1 MKRNKLTQLHWQEKY
16 RSLLRGGI
24 GVFLLGLLSIS
35 AFAQNTPRSVG
46 GRITDETGAGVIGA
60 SIVLKGTTIGAVADD
75 NGNFQFELPA
85 TVSDKGSLI
94 FSSVGFI
101 TQEIELGTQT
111 NFTIRLASNEALL
124 EEAVV
129 VAFAQQKKVTVT
141 GAVVSIQTKEIKQ
154 SPAANLAV
162 SLAGRLPG
170 LTAIQ
175 RSGEPGR
182 DATQLFIRGQGTTNG
197 QAPLVLV
204 DGVERELTY
213 VDPNEV
219 ASVTVLKDAS
229 STAIFGI
236 RGANGVILVTT
247 RRGVSEVPQIN
258 FSTEVG
264 LTDFTRIARNVDAY
278 GFAKI
283 RTQAEKNDGL
293 TSFTYTPE
301 AIEAFRT
308 GSDPKR
314 YPNTNWL
321 DVLTNK
327 YSMQKRYNLNIS
339 GAGKSV
345 KYFVN
350 AGLLDQDGQF
360 KVEKGLKYDPKFNL
374 KRYNFRSNVDI
385 QVNKNLKAFLN
396 IAGYLENQN
405 GPLGVAAANDG
416 QTGSSPSLFILANIF
431 DMPATIPGPL
441 SPDGIPT
448 TRAGLVNVPYG
459 QLNRS
464 GYRQQTRSN
473 VAATYGM
480 EQDLSYITPGLAVK
494 AIMSFDSRATN
505 TLSASKAFTR
515 AILTFAPGLKDIEG
529 KDSVYYAPFAAD
541 QRETP
546 LVIGGNTAF
555 TSQTNLQGYITY
567 NRTFGKNAVSGL
579 LLYNQQKNI
588 IGAELPF
595 NLRGLSSRL
604 TYGFNEKYFGE
615 FSAGYNGSE
624 QFAKNKRF
632 GFFPAISGGWILS
645 SERFLKNVKSID
657 LFKVRGAYGLVGND
671 RLGNAR
677 FLYLDNI
684 QVGAGGYSPSLG
696 GGQVIN
702 TTLLKNEDLTWEV
715 SKKANIGIEI
725 GFLNSFNLVVDLFSE
740 NRNNILRNRGT
751 IPSLNGLP
759 ATVLP
764 PANVGIIGNS
774 GYEVELNY
782 KKSFNKDFSIQS
794 RLNVSYARNIQ
805 DNVDEAQQPADF
817 AYRYR
822 QNGYRIGQYFGYIVE
837 KYFENVDEIAKS
849 PSQSSLGGVT
859 RPGDFK
865 YKDANNDGKID
876 AKDISPIG
884 YSNVPEYTFGAA
896 FSTTYKNFD
905 FSVLFQ
911 GVSNFT
917 YRFTGRGTNSGN
929 NYVSRHLESW
939 TEERFAKG
947 EPINYPRIGVSPN
960 QSEIAND
967 FFTIDASFL
976 RIKNLEIGYNI
987 PAKLAGKIRSKGIRL
1002 YANGLNILTWDR
1014 LPTNDFDPEQNSDLA
1029 YPVSRTF
1036 NFGINVTF

>member
-1 MKRNKLTQLHWQEKY
+1 MKKNKLLQLLWQKNY
-16 RSLLRGGI
+16 RLLLRGGI
-24 GVFLLGLLSIS
+24 CVFLLGLLSFS
-35 AFAQNTPRSVG
+35 AVAQNTSRSVS

-60 SIVLKGTTIGAVADD
+60 SIVLKGTTIGTVADD
-75 NGNFQFELPA
+75 NGSFQFELPA

-124 EEAVV
+124 GEAVV
-129 VAFAQQKKVTVT
+129 VAFAQQKKITVT
-141 GAVVSIQTKEIKQ
+141 GSVVSIQTKEIKQ

-204 DGVERELTY
+204 DGVERDLTFI
-213 VDPNEV
+213 DPNEV

-247 RRGVSEVPQIN
+247 RRGVSEIPQIN

-264 LTDFTRIARNVDAY
+264 LSEFARVARNVDAY
-278 GFAKI
+278 GFATA
-283 RTQAEKNDGL
+283 RTLAEKNDGL
-293 TSFTYTPE
+293 TAFTYTPE

-345 KYFVN
+345 KYFIN

-385 QVNKNLKAFLN
+385 QVNKNLKASLN

-405 GPLGVAAANDG
+405 APLGVTAANDG
-416 QTGSSPSLFILANIF
+416 QGGSSPSLFILANIF

-448 TRAGLVNVPYG
+448 TKAGLVNVPYG

-473 VAATYGM
+473 VAASYGM
-480 EQDLSYITPGLAVK
+480 EQDLSYITQGLAVK

-505 TLSASKAFTR
+505 TLSAVKQFTR
-515 AILTFAPGLKDIEG
+515 SVLTFAPGLKDSEG
-529 KDSVYYAPFAAD
+529 KDSVYYAPYDAA

-546 LVIGGNTAF
+546 LSTSGSTAF

-567 NRTFGKNAVSGL
+567 NRTFGKNAFSGL

-588 IGAELPF
+588 INAELPF
-595 NLRGLSSRL
+595 NLRGLATRI
-604 TYGFNEKYFGE
+604 TYGFNDKYFGE

-624 QFAKNKRF
+624 QFAKGKRF
-632 GFFPAISGGWILS
+632 GFFPAISGGWVIS
-645 SERFLKNVKSID
+645 SEPFFKNIKSIG
-657 LFKVRGAYGLVGND
+657 LLKLRGSYGLVGND
-671 RLGNAR
+671 RLGSTR

-684 QVGAGGYSPSLG
+684 QVGGGGYSSSLG

-702 TTLLKNEDLTWEV
+702 TSLLKNEDLTWEV
-715 SKKANIGIEI
+715 SKKANLGIEI
-725 GFLNSFNLVVDLFSE
+725 GFLNSFNLIVDLFTE

-751 IPSLNGLP
+751 IPALNGLP
-759 ATVLP
+759 NSVLP
-764 PANVGIIGNS
+764 PANVGVISNS

-794 RLNVSYARNIQ
+794 RLNVSFARNFQ

-817 AYRYR
+817 TYRYR
-822 QNGYRIGQYFGYIVE
+822 QNGYRIGQLFGYRVE
-837 KYFENVDEIAKS
+837 KYFDNAEEIAKS
-849 PSQSSLGGVT
+849 PSQSGLGGVT

-865 YKDANNDGKID
+865 YKDLNNDGKID
-876 AKDISPIG
+876 AKDIAPIG

-905 FSVLFQ
+905 ISVLFQ

-917 YRFTGRGTNSGN
+917 YRFQGRGTTAGT
-929 NYVSRHLESW
+929 NYVNRHLQSW
-939 TEERFAKG
+939 TEEKLAKG
-947 EPINYPRIGVSPN
+947 EPINYPRLSISAN

-967 FFTIDASFL
+967 FFTVDASFL
-976 RIKNLEIGYNI
+976 RVKNLEIGYNL
-987 PAKLAGKIRSKGIRL
+987 PTKLVGKIRSKGVRV
-1002 YANGLNILTWDR
+1002 YANSLNLFTWDK
-1014 LPTNDFDPEQNSDLA
+1014 LPTNDFDPEQNSDLS